1 METTS
6 KDSLLVDLQP
16 LHSVLEDI
24 NISWKQSPSEIYKN
38 IRNYLKEE
46 SSKNPGSLKI
56 IVLYL
61 IIGLYFDENKTED
74 FLKYDFLIFSDEQK
88 NMCLFRNKFAQLL
101 VELFKDKK
109 ASKSTLYL
117 CGKVSDIV
125 TELLKNE
132 YYICLTVFFPSPLD
146 YLEYLKNFSL
156 IIRSM
161 QNSYSLSETFFAKNQ
176 IQSSCSIPFISFL
189 GCDLLSS
196 ILKNIKSFYNS
207 IQSHKKAI
215 PELDD
220 EISKVARKLSIDS
233 RGTREDYVEQLYL
246 CYALFYYLTL
256 FDTVDEIS
264 YLSKT
269 SDTSKE
275 EIENIEEEI
284 NGKENAQITEQPKE
298 VILQTINQIETIVTN
313 NLTKEQSLNIF
324 KQTKTHLLEIKKE
337 LELLNIDKIV
347 NQIKIQKLSQENERL
362 KVIEEKVEILQNKLN
377 EQDTKISKLTKE
389 HNELIKEHNELIKEH
404 NELVKEHNEL
414 VKEHNELVKKNN
426 ELDKDHNELVKK
438 YIELEDKYN
447 KLEEEKKIAE
457 KTYKDSLHKIVIY
470 QQNNA
475 ELIYKNKQLNE
486 RNNELTL
493 DLKLLSK
500 RGYIKMIILLCKSM
514 NLCKINNEKFSELCK
529 KNNKTILYQI
539 KRVFNTLAHNQK
551 SLPGLNEEPK
561 MTALFSELKNYF
573 IKNDY
578 EKYEAL
584 VNIEKEITLIKDADW
599 LLKIDENNEHKKEII
614 AECAKEIKKDNF
626 SKTTDS

>member
-176 IQSSCSIPFISFL
+176 IQPSCSIPFISFL

-207 IQSHKKAI
+207 IQSHKKTI

-362 KVIEEKVEILQNKLN
+362 KGVEEKVEILQNKLN

-389 HNELIKEHNELIKEH
+389 HNELI
-404 NELVKEHNEL
+404 KEHNEL

-626 SKTTDS
+626 SKTTVNELILKYKNLEKTKK